1 MDKKASKKLI
11 RLQSDFIE
19 DAIKIADE
27 YNIDRNKILKFQQ
40 RLTELGVNATV
51 RRTLGADIDASC
63 GQLRRREQESDI
75 T

>member
-27 YNIDRNKILKFQQ
+27 YNIDRNKILK
-40 RLTELGVNATV
+40 RCTTCLKCAVELGDFSNYELEEV
-51 RRTLGADIDASC
+51 
-63 GQLRRREQESDI
+63 E
-75 T
+75 